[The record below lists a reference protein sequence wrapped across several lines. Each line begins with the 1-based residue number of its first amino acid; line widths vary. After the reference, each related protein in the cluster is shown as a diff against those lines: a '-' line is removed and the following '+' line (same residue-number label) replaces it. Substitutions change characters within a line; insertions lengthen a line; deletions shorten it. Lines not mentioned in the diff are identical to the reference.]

1 MGLCQSGDTYHRP
14 ACPAPSLYWFLKGT
28 YKIWRICNA
37 LLFIHGQPEAV
48 PTSERETG
56 NVLGAKSTA
65 RTRVGLVASRVH
77 SPGLSILSRL
87 VLVFGGVIRNFLGGA
102 PIPRLIKAPSQGLG
116 GMPRLFHAREKL
128 RNILG
133 VPPKNGSQ
141 AGQ

>member
-1 MGLCQSGDTYHRP
+1 MPPMGLCQSGDTYHRP

-28 YKIWRICNA
+28 YKIWRMCNA

-48 PTSERETG
+48 PNSEREIG

-77 SPGLSILSRL
+77 SPGLSVLSRL

-102 PIPRLIKAPSQGLG
+102 PNSKTHQSSFSRTWW
-116 GMPRLFHAREKL
+116 HAQAFPCQRET
-128 RNILG
+128 
-133 VPPKNGSQ
+133 
-141 AGQ
+141 

>member
-56 NVLGAKSTA
+56 YVLGAKLMA
-65 RTRVGLVASRVH
+65 RTCVGLVASRVH
-77 SPGLSILSRL
+77 SPGLSVLSRL
-87 VLVFGGVIRNFLGGA
+87 VLAFGGVINWVEL
-102 PIPRLIKAPSQGLG
+102 PISRLIKAPSQGLG
-116 GMPRLFHAREKL
+116 GMPRLFHTTEKF
-128 RNILG
+128 RNVLG
-133 VPPKNGSQ
+133 VPPKNSSQ